1 MLQDGN
7 AFEMTRRFVLAAVTA
22 VVATVALAAPAVAQ
36 GGSDLGD
43 QWVLTGRAVV
53 QAGETA
59 DNVVILN
66 GDALIAGAVDGS
78 VVAVNGDV
86 GVTGRV
92 DGDVTSLTGRVSV
105 ASGGRVDGDVV
116 SQEKA
121 RIAADATVAGDVD
134 RVRDVSWSVF
144 GLGAFAVWL
153 TVSVSTLVLGLLVL
167 LLAPGLAEAARAVAG
182 DGAARAALWGIVAAI
197 GLPIVAFLLVAT
209 IVGLPL
215 GVAVLL
221 ALAFVFMLGYVM
233 SAYALGGRVARPS
246 WNRWV
251 AFLVG
256 WGILRAIAIVPVL
269 GTLVTVAAAVFGLGL
284 LVVALWRARSPATA
298 RERAAVGS

>member
-1 MLQDGN
+1 MSVN
-7 AFEMTRRFVLAAVTA
+7 RRLPFAAVAA
-22 VVATVALAAPAVAQ
+22 VVATVVLAAPAVAQ
-36 GGSDLGD
+36 SGSDLGD

-59 DNVVILN
+59 DSVVILN

-86 GVTGRV
+86 RVTGRV
-92 DGDVTSLTGRVSV
+92 DDDVTSLTGRVSV
-105 ASGGRVDGDVV
+105 AAGGRVDGDVV
-116 SQEKA
+116 SQERA
-121 RIAADATVAGDVD
+121 RIAADATVGGDVD
-134 RVRDVSWSVF
+134 RIRDVSWSAF
-144 GLGAFAVWL
+144 GLGAFAVWF

-182 DGAARAALWGIVAAI
+182 DGAARAALWGIVAAV
-197 GLPIVAFLLVAT
+197 GLPIIAFVLVAT

-221 ALAFVFMLGYVM
+221 ALAFVFMLGYVL
-233 SAYALGGRVARPS
+233 SAYALGGRVARSS
-246 WNRWV
+246 WSRWA

-284 LVVALWRARSPATA
+284 LVVSLWRARSPAPA
-298 RERAAVGS
+298 RERAAVAS